1 MVMKSK
7 TILIAVLAILFSF
20 KGFSQDQIVPHWS
33 DIPSGVYKLVIS
45 GEVRVVI
52 KKDRKKNHYDFGTD
66 IKEYIASG
74 QERNGS
80 SFVNNGTI
88 EITKADLG
96 SNSQLRLFIKDQI
109 MDIELRDGALLIY
122 DSKISQPSMNVKIN
136 NAKLYSS
143 KKFSINNFV
152 IENRKGILELLK
164 ANLKSA
170 VLNISPN
177 SENTVGGNVS
187 KLQIHV
193 IQR

>member
-1 MVMKSK
+1 
-7 TILIAVLAILFSF
+7 
-20 KGFSQDQIVPHWS
+20 
-33 DIPSGVYKLVIS
+33 
-45 GEVRVVI
+45 
-52 KKDRKKNHYDFGTD
+52 
-66 IKEYIASG
+66 
-74 QERNGS
+74 
-80 SFVNNGTI
+80 VNNGTI

>member
-20 KGFSQDQIVPHWS
+20 KGFSQEQIVPHWS

>member
-1 MVMKSK
+1 MKSK

-20 KGFSQDQIVPHWS
+20 KGFSQEQIVPHWS

>member
-20 KGFSQDQIVPHWS
+20 KGFSQEQIVPHWS

-152 IENRKGILELLK
+152 VENRKGILELLK